1 MWLFFS
7 FKIWWLLVL
16 SFPQKTA
23 PLYNLHW
30 FLLKFATK
38 KTRVEAVT
46 RLMYTKNKTKQWT
59 VFKQCL
65 MSKSASLMSIGIWS
79 CFCKGIFCVREGQ
92 VRGGLCSVLGGYLL
106 CQICRFQFW
115 FGRTKLELGLIFKIE
130 TRTESDLLKKNWT
143 IYVWNW
149 N

>member
-16 SFPQKTA
+16 SFPPKNSALVQ
-23 PLYNLHW
+23 
-30 FLLKFATK
+30 FALVFIEICHK
-38 KTRVEAVT
+38 KDTGWGCHQTYV
-46 RLMYTKNKTKQWT
+46 YQNKTKQWT

-92 VRGGLCSVLGGYLL
+92 VRGGLCSVLGGYLR
-106 CQICRFQFW
+106 CHICRFEFW

-130 TRTESDLLKKNWT
+130 TKTESDLLKKNWN